1 MSAPVRGR
9 STRVRPATNR
19 RPKKSPEYRARR
31 RVILRRRLVALL
43 TLFSIVG
50 LTYGVFFTPLLGVR
64 AVDVHGAVVLTDDE
78 VRRAAAIEPG
88 SPLVRLDLAGIRE
101 RVAAVPR
108 IASIEVERQ
117 LPGTVRLLITERV
130 PVGSVKLS
138 DGFHLVDSTGKDY
151 AVLPGAAP
159 GVPDLVL
166 AAPSS
171 TDPATR
177 AVVGVLNELPEKLR
191 PEVVA
196 VAATSGA
203 DVKVT
208 LTGNRT
214 VKWGSADDTPRK
226 AAVLL
231 VLLSRPGTTYDVSAP
246 DLATVS

>member
-9 STRVRPATNR
+9 STRVRPANR
-19 RPKKSPEYRARR
+19 RPKSAEYRARR

-43 TLFSIVG
+43 TLLSIVG

-64 AVDVHGAVVLTDDE
+64 NVDVHGAVVLTDDE

-88 SPLVRLDLAGIRE
+88 SPLVRLDLRGIRE

-108 IASIEVERQ
+108 IATVEVERQ

-130 PVGSVKLS
+130 PVGSVKLP
-138 DGFHLVDSTGKDY
+138 DGFHLVDSTGMDY
-151 AVLPGAAP
+151 AVLPTAAP
-159 GVPDLVL
+159 GVPELVL
-166 AAPSS
+166 ATPSS

-191 PEVVA
+191 PDVLQVS
-196 VAATSGA
+196 ATSGA
-203 DVKVT
+203 DVKLT
-208 LTGNRT
+208 LSGNRV
-214 VKWGSADDTPRK
+214 VKWGSSDDTPRK
-226 AAVLL
+226 AAVLM
-231 VLLSRPGTTYDVSAP
+231 VLLSRPGTTYDVSSP

>member
-9 STRVRPATNR
+9 STRVRQASNR
-19 RPKKSPEYRARR
+19 RPKSAEYRARR

-43 TLFSIVG
+43 TLLSIVG
-50 LTYGVFFTPLLGVR
+50 LSYGVFFTPLLGVHQ
-64 AVDVHGAVVLTDDE
+64 VDVHGAVVLTDDE

-88 SPLVRLDLAGIRE
+88 SPLVRLDLAGIHE

-108 IASIEVERQ
+108 VAAVEVERQ

-130 PVGSVKLS
+130 PVGSVKLP

-151 AVLPGAAP
+151 AVLPAAAP
-159 GVPDLVL
+159 GVPELVL
-166 AAPSS
+166 AAPSP

-177 AVVGVLNELPEKLR
+177 AVVGVLNDLPEKLR
-191 PEVVA
+191 ADVVQ
-196 VAATSGA
+196 VSATSGA

-208 LTGNRT
+208 LSGNRV
-214 VKWGSADDTPRK
+214 VKWGSSDDTPRK

-231 VLLSRPGTTYDVSAP
+231 VLLSREGTTYDVSAP
-246 DLATVS
+246 LLPTVS

>member
-9 STRVRPATNR
+9 STRVRPANR
-19 RPKKSPEYRARR
+19 RPKSAEYRARR

-43 TLFSIVG
+43 TLLSIVG

-64 AVDVHGAVVLTDDE
+64 NVDVHGAVVLTDDE

-88 SPLVRLDLAGIRE
+88 SPLVRLDLRGIRE

-108 IASIEVERQ
+108 IATIEVERQ

-130 PVGSVKLS
+130 PVGSVKLP
-138 DGFHLVDSTGKDY
+138 DGFHLVDSTGMDY
-151 AVLPGAAP
+151 AVLPTAAP
-159 GVPDLVL
+159 GVPELVV
-166 AAPSS
+166 ATPSS

-191 PEVVA
+191 PDVLQVS
-196 VAATSGA
+196 ATSGA
-203 DVKVT
+203 DVKLT
-208 LTGNRT
+208 LSGNRV
-214 VKWGSADDTPRK
+214 VKWGSSDDTPRK
-226 AAVLL
+226 AAVLM
-231 VLLSRPGTTYDVSAP
+231 VLLSRPGTTYDVSSP